1 MRVSCEKFEKPLAMT
16 EFEAA
21 TFQNATL
28 ALHKASLAQG
38 ETSNLIGFIQCGLI
52 AAGLLLMFYF
62 NRTRD
67 RAQARA
73 DAEAQRK
80 HEAAQLEAQRHREEA
95 ERTAHRDE
103 AERRH
108 DNRWRR

>member
-1 MRVSCEKFEKPLAMT
+1 MRASCERFEKPLAMT

-21 TFQNATL
+21 TFRNATL

-38 ETSNLIGFIQCGLI
+38 EASNLIGFIQCGPI
-52 AAGLLLMFYF
+52 AAGLSLMFYF

-73 DAEAQRK
+73 EAQRR
-80 HEAAQLEAQRHREEA
+80 HEAAQLEAQRYRAEA
-95 ERTAHRDE
+95 ERTARRYE
-103 AERRH
+103 AGRRHERR
-108 DNRWRR
+108 R